1 MAKLTPKQ
9 QQASGL
15 SNHILVTANA
25 GSGKTKVLSGRYIDA
40 LLNKNIRV
48 NEIAAISFTD
58 KAASEL
64 YSKIREQLVEKYND
78 SKDDNEKIK
87 LNGLIKDLVNSNIS
101 TFHSFCSSLLKEYPL
116 EVGLDPSFKLLDD
129 QSSDNVI
136 KETTDE
142 IISRSLAD
150 EELSPGIKKLIRLL
164 RGTSGFKSALRK
176 MVKERKR
183 VESWLDGL
191 DGEISSEAIFKRSV
205 ETINNYIAVLFPTLD
220 KTVEDIAYI
229 NDIVASKGE
238 NDVANT
244 ISDLLSQFHATT
256 DNIVKFE
263 TITQILNIFIGDK
276 GNIKFQGYLN
286 KNLKSLVDPEKLAAI
301 QDNCRYFWNLF
312 GLKNKIPLEKSYPHL
327 TIYSEYSFLFIRF
340 YKITLELLNKKKKDL
355 NAIDFEDLL
364 ILTSELLRK
373 DSVRKAI
380 QGRYKF
386 MMIDEYQDTNDLQFD
401 IFIPLLGDLSTGN
414 LYVVGDKKQSIYG
427 FRDADLT
434 VFDRT
439 KEKIVSNSG
448 ESVVLEHTFRLT
460 RELTAFVNKIFPR
473 VFFDRNERLDGTAEQ
488 FTKKRKLLNAVD
500 YDQTVFFDLNKD
512 YKESEITLL
521 LTDMSKNSCISTD
534 DGGQTNP
541 ASSGKNNSVNI
552 KQTRQAEARM
562 LAAHLSKHFAHISEL
577 NKSLKE
583 KLTVAILAR
592 KSSYFEFLEEALTEA
607 GVPYELMG
615 GKKFYQQKVVED
627 ISMIF
632 NFLTDPGNDFNLYS
646 LLRSP
651 FFSISDEDILFISQ
665 SEGNTA
671 FEKLG
676 FIKRETNNRLT
687 VAHDTLT
694 SLLEFSQ
701 GSKPHKIIDHVLSNT
716 PYLAIVSKR
725 PNGNQILANI
735 NKLLS
740 QAVEFENSSF
750 NSIYDYKSI
759 LQRLMK
765 EIEKESQA
773 PLSGE
778 IDTVKIMT
786 IHQSKGLEF
795 NSVYI
800 FGCAE
805 SALLEGSW
813 NKSPVSIHKDLGL
826 KFKISESDDIFN
838 DNISHVHDK
847 LTDLIDKQ
855 VEIEELKRVF
865 YVAVTRAA
873 NNLFLSVSMKDDKV
887 VENSFLQMLLKG
899 LDIPF
904 PPSED
909 FDLEAGTLTTARNGE
924 DGQIV
929 SSDEQITLKIKVCS
943 DLAPKTVHMI
953 PGISAHPA
961 HEFSVHPNKLEK
973 KLSNE
978 IITATKFLSFLQC
991 PFKYYL
997 SYISGITGIPGLA
1010 DFIAEDTDP
1019 EVAEEDLLQD
1029 IVLDNTEN
1037 GAVKS
1042 GEINLGAA
1050 VGTIV
1055 HEVLSKTGKPELN
1068 KDLVSSV
1075 VNQFLSDN
1083 PEFSAE
1089 KEALKKITSDKL
1101 KNFFK
1106 NSVASE
1112 IFSQTNFDNERE
1124 IFVQVDDFYLVGVID
1139 KLIILDNKIVIIDYK
1154 TDKNPDASLARYVD
1168 QLKYYAFLC
1177 SRIFPEV
1184 ELFELRL
1191 IFLGNPEFF
1200 DPLTVNKNEIN
1211 ITGKRIRE
1219 FVGTLRTAINSNGFQ
1234 KNTSHCPDCRF
1245 SFNSEKCFV

>member
-1 MAKLTPKQ
+1 MTKLTPKQ
-9 QQASGL
+9 QQASDL

-64 YSKIREQLVEKYND
+64 YSKIREQLVKKYND
-78 SKDDNEKIK
+78 SKDDNEKTR

-116 EVGLDPSFKLLDD
+116 EAGLDPSFKLLDD
-129 QSSDNVI
+129 QSSDNLMR
-136 KETTDE
+136 ETTDE
-142 IISRSLAD
+142 IISRSLVD
-150 EELSPGIKKLIRLL
+150 ETLSPDIKKLIRLL
-164 RGTSGFKSALRK
+164 RGTSRFKST
-176 MVKERKR
+176 MKEMIDGRKR
-183 VESWLDGL
+183 VQSWLDGL
-191 DGEISSEAIFKRSV
+191 DGDISSETILKKSV
-205 ETINNYIAVLFPTLD
+205 ESINSYIAILFPTLN
-220 KTVEDIAYI
+220 KMVEGIAFI
-229 NDIVASKGE
+229 NDFVASKGE
-238 NDVANT
+238 NAYANK
-244 ISDLLSQFHATT
+244 IYDLLTEFHSSS
-256 DNIVKFE
+256 DNIVKFD
-263 TITQILNIFIGDK
+263 ILSQILKNFLTKEGEIRKKSYLSDK
-276 GNIKFQGYLN
+276 
-286 KNLKSLVDPEKLAAI
+286 LKALVDPEKFAEI
-301 QDNCRYFWNLF
+301 QENCLYLRKFFEFASKEEDKTSYDH
-312 GLKNKIPLEKSYPHL
+312 LK
-327 TIYSEYSFLFIRF
+327 IYAEYSSLFIKF
-340 YKITLELLNKKKKDL
+340 YKITLELLNKKKKDI
-355 NAIDFEDLL
+355 NAIDFEDML
-364 ILTSELLRK
+364 ILTAELLKK

-427 FRDADLT
+427 FRDADLS

-473 VFFDRNERLDGTAEQ
+473 IFADRNEMLDGTEEQ
-488 FTKKRKLLNAVD
+488 FAKKRSLINAVD
-500 YDQTVFFDLNKD
+500 YEQTVFFDLDKE

-521 LTDMSKNSCISTD
+521 INDLSKSNDTSVDIGDQNKSGT
-534 DGGQTNP
+534 
-541 ASSGKNNSVNI
+541 SGK
-552 KQTRQAEARM
+552 KQGPNAKQSRQAEAEM
-562 LAAHLSKHFAHISEL
+562 LAAHLVKHFAHITKL
-577 NKSLKE
+577 NKTLEE
-583 KLTVAILAR
+583 KLTVAILVR
-592 KSSYFEFLEEALTEA
+592 KSTAIEYLEEALTEA

-615 GKKFYQQKVVED
+615 GKKFYQQKAVED

-651 FFSISDEDILFISQ
+651 FFSISDEDILSVSQ
-665 SEGNTA
+665 SDGNTA
-671 FEKLG
+671 FEKLR
-676 FIKRETNNRLT
+676 FIAGEENQRLN
-687 VAHDTLT
+687 VAYQTLA
-694 SLLEFSQ
+694 SLIDVSQ
-701 GSKPHKIIDHVLSNT
+701 GAKPYKIIDHVLSNT
-716 PYLAIVSKR
+716 PYLAVVNNR
-725 PNGNQILANI
+725 PNGNQILANLK
-735 NKLLS
+735 KLLS
-740 QAVEFENSSF
+740 QAVEFENSAF
-750 NSIYDYKSI
+750 NSIHDYKSM

-765 EIEKESQA
+765 ESEKESQA
-773 PLSGE
+773 PLSE
-778 IDTVKIMT
+778 DTDTVKIMT

-800 FGCAE
+800 YGCAE
-805 SALLEGSW
+805 SALLEGPRD
-813 NKSPVSIHKDLGL
+813 KSPVSVHKDLGL
-826 KFKISESDDIFN
+826 KFKISESDDIYY
-838 DNISHVHDK
+838 DNITHIHDK
-847 LTDLIDKQ
+847 LADLIDKQ
-855 VEIEELKRVF
+855 VDIEELKRVF

-873 NNLFLSVSMKDDKV
+873 NNLFLSVSMKDDNI

-899 LDIPF
+899 LGIPF
-904 PPSED
+904 LPKED

-924 DGQIV
+924 DGQIE
-929 SSDEQITLKIKVCS
+929 SKEEQITLKIKVCT
-943 DLAPKTVHMI
+943 DLVPGTVNLK
-953 PGISAHPA
+953 PELSAHPA

-1042 GEINLGAA
+1042 GEINLGTA

-1089 KEALKKITSDKL
+1089 KEALKNITSDKL